1 VRLKSWKRNGS
12 PILGNR
18 PAITLA
24 ITGASGAAYAL
35 RLLEV
40 LLQQD
45 MRVFLL
51 ISEAARIVFETEED
65 ITLPRDFRQI
75 APVLQEGFAAEKGQL
90 SVFGSDEWTAPVA
103 SGSGAPKQ
111 MIVCPCTMGTLAAIA
126 AGASDNLLERA
137 ADVVIKERG
146 NLILVPR
153 EMPYSSIHLENMLKL
168 SRMGVTIL
176 PASPSFYNKP
186 QKISDLVDSV
196 VGRVLDHAGI
206 EHRLQSRWG
215 QDES

>member
-1 VRLKSWKRNGS
+1 MENKQ
-12 PILGNR
+12 
-18 PAITLA
+18 AITLA

-35 RLLEV
+35 RLLE
-40 LLQQD
+40 LLVQHDLQI
-45 MRVFLL
+45 FIL
-51 ISEAARIVFETEED
+51 ISNAARVVLETEEG
-65 ITLPRDFRQI
+65 ITLPQEPAQAAAF
-75 APVLQEGFAAEKGQL
+75 LQERFGAADGQL
-90 SVFGSDEWTAPVA
+90 VVFGSDEWTSPVA

-126 AGASDNLLERA
+126 MGASDNLLERA

-146 NLILVPR
+146 KLILVPR

-186 QKISDLVDSV
+186 HTISDLVDSV

-215 QDES
+215 QDD

>member
-1 VRLKSWKRNGS
+1 MRLKLWKRNGS
-12 PILGNR
+12 PILENKQT
-18 PAITLA
+18 ITLA
-24 ITGASGAAYAL
+24 ITGASGTAYAL
-35 RLLEV
+35 RLLE
-40 LLQQD
+40 LLVQHD
-45 MRVFLL
+45 LRVFVL
-51 ISEAARIVFETEED
+51 ISEAARIVFETEVD
-65 ITLPRDFRQI
+65 ILLPRDPRQVV
-75 APVLQEGFAAEKGQL
+75 AVFEEGFDAVKGQL
-90 SVFGSDEWTAPVA
+90 SVFGPDEWTASVA

-126 AGASDNLLERA
+126 MGASDNLLERA
-137 ADVVIKERG
+137 ADVVIKEG
-146 NLILVPR
+146 GKLILVPR

-196 VGRVLDHAGI
+196 VGRILDHAGI
-206 EHRLQSRWG
+206 EHQLQSRWG

>member
-1 VRLKSWKRNGS
+1 
-12 PILGNR
+12 LGNKKF
-18 PAITLA
+18 ITLA

-35 RLLEV
+35 RLLEL

-45 MRVFLL
+45 LQVFLL
-51 ISEAARIVFETEED
+51 VSEAARIVLETEEG
-65 ITLPRDFRQI
+65 ITLPNEPREIADFLHKRFS
-75 APVLQEGFAAEKGQL
+75 VAEAQL
-90 SVFGSDEWTAPVA
+90 RVFGPDEWTSPVA

-126 AGASDNLLERA
+126 TGASDNLLERA

-146 NLILVPR
+146 HLILVPR

-168 SRMGVTIL
+168 SRTGVTII

-186 QKISDLVDSV
+186 HSISDLVDSV
-196 VGRVLDHAGI
+196 VGRILDHVGI

-215 QDES
+215 REGC

>member
-1 VRLKSWKRNGS
+1 M
-12 PILGNR
+12 GNR
-18 PAITLA
+18 QTITLA

-35 RLLEV
+35 RLLE
-40 LLQQD
+40 LLVQND
-45 MRVFLL
+45 VRVFILF
-51 ISEAARIVFETEED
+51 SAAARIVLETEED
-65 ITLPRDFRQI
+65 ILLPQEPAQAVVF
-75 APVLQEGFAAEKGQL
+75 LQERFGAAEGQL
-90 SVFGSDEWTAPVA
+90 RVFGPDEWTSPVA

-126 AGASDNLLERA
+126 MGASDNLLERA

-146 NLILVPR
+146 TLILVPR
-153 EMPYSSIHLENMLKL
+153 EMPYSSIHIENMLKL

-186 QKISDLVDSV
+186 QTISDIVDSV
-196 VGRVLDHAGI
+196 VGRLLDHAGI

-215 QDES
+215 RDES

>member
-1 VRLKSWKRNGS
+1 MENK
-12 PILGNR
+12 

-35 RLLEV
+35 RLLEL

-45 MRVFLL
+45 LRIFLL

-65 ITLPRDFRQI
+65 ITLPQDLRQV
-75 APVLQEGFAAEKGQL
+75 AAVLQNGLAAKKGQL
-90 SVFGSDEWTAPVA
+90 SIFGSDEWSAPVA
-103 SGSGAPKQ
+103 SGSGAPNR

-126 AGASDNLLERA
+126 TGASDNLLERA

-146 NLILVPR
+146 TLILVPR

-168 SRMGVTIL
+168 SGMGVTIL

-186 QKISDLVDSV
+186 QTVADLVDSV
-196 VGRVLDHAGI
+196 VGRILDHAGI
-206 EHRLQSRWG
+206 EHSLQSRWG
-215 QDES
+215 HERY

>member
-1 VRLKSWKRNGS
+1 M
-12 PILGNR
+12 GNR
-18 PAITLA
+18 SAITLA

-35 RLLEV
+35 RLLE
-40 LLQQD
+40 LLMQHD
-45 MRVFLL
+45 LRVFLL

-65 ITLPRDFRQI
+65 ITLPQDLRKV
-75 APVLQEGFAAEKGQL
+75 ATVLQDGVTAKKGQL
-90 SVFGSDEWTAPVA
+90 SVFGPDEWTAPVA

-126 AGASDNLLERA
+126 MGASDNLLERA
-137 ADVVIKERG
+137 ADVIIKERG
-146 NLILVPR
+146 TLIIVPR
-153 EMPYSSIHLENMLKL
+153 EMPYSSIHLENVLKL

-176 PASPSFYNKP
+176 PASPSFYNRP
-186 QKISDLVDSV
+186 QTLSDLIDSV

-215 QDES
+215 QDEY

>member
-1 VRLKSWKRNGS
+1 VRLQLWKRNGS

-18 PAITLA
+18 QTITLA

-35 RLLEV
+35 RLLELV
-40 LLQQD
+40 LQQD
-45 MRVFLL
+45 MQVFLL
-51 ISEAARIVFETEED
+51 ISEAARIVFATEVD
-65 ITLPRDFRQI
+65 ISLPKDPRKV
-75 APVLQEGFAAEKGQL
+75 AVVLAERCKAAKGQL

-137 ADVVIKERG
+137 ADVVMKERG
-146 NLILVPR
+146 DLILVPR
-153 EMPYSSIHLENMLKL
+153 EMPYSPIHLENMLKL

-196 VGRVLDHAGI
+196 VARVLDHAGI
-206 EHRLQSRWG
+206 DHSLQARWG
-215 QDES
+215 QDEQ

>member
-1 VRLKSWKRNGS
+1 MHLKLWKRNGS

-18 PAITLA
+18 SAITLA

-35 RLLEV
+35 RLLE
-40 LLQQD
+40 LLVQHNL
-45 MRVFLL
+45 RVFIL
-51 ISEAARIVFETEED
+51 ISEAARIVLETEEG
-65 ITLPRDFRQI
+65 ITLPKDPQQTAVF
-75 APVLQEGFAAEKGQL
+75 LQKRFSAADGQL
-90 SVFGSDEWTAPVA
+90 SVFGPDEWTAPVA

-126 AGASDNLLERA
+126 MGASDNLLERA

-146 NLILVPR
+146 SLILVPR

-186 QKISDLVDSV
+186 HTISDLVNSV
-196 VGRVLDHAGI
+196 VGRLLDHAGI
-206 EHRLQSRWG
+206 QHQLQSRWG
-215 QDES
+215 QDEY

>member
-1 VRLKSWKRNGS
+1 LENKQT
-12 PILGNR
+12 
-18 PAITLA
+18 ITLA

-35 RLLEV
+35 RLLEL

-65 ITLPRDFRQI
+65 ITFSQEPAQAAAF
-75 APVLQEGFAAEKGQL
+75 LQERFGVADGQL
-90 SVFGSDEWTAPVA
+90 SVFGPDEWTAPVA

-126 AGASDNLLERA
+126 MGASDNLLERA

-146 NLILVPR
+146 SLILVPR

-186 QKISDLVDSV
+186 HTISDLVNSV
-196 VGRVLDHAGI
+196 VGRLLDHAGI
-206 EHRLQSRWG
+206 QHQLQSRWG
-215 QDES
+215 QDEY

>member
-1 VRLKSWKRNGS
+1 
-12 PILGNR
+12 LGNR
-18 PAITLA
+18 RAITLA

-35 RLLEV
+35 RLLE
-40 LLQQD
+40 LLVQHD
-45 MRVFLL
+45 LRVFIL
-51 ISEAARIVFETEED
+51 ISEAARIVLETEEG
-65 ITLPRDFRQI
+65 ITLPQDPQQTAVF
-75 APVLQEGFAAEKGQL
+75 LQKRFSAADGQL
-90 SVFGSDEWTAPVA
+90 SVFGPDEWTAPVA

-126 AGASDNLLERA
+126 MGASDNLLERA
-137 ADVVIKERG
+137 ADVIIKERG
-146 NLILVPR
+146 TLIIVPR

-176 PASPSFYNKP
+176 SASPSFYNKP
-186 QKISDLVDSV
+186 QTISDLIDSV

>member
-1 VRLKSWKRNGS
+1 
-12 PILGNR
+12 LGNR
-18 PAITLA
+18 QTITLA

-35 RLLEV
+35 RLLE
-40 LLQQD
+40 LLVQND
-45 MRVFLL
+45 VRVFILF
-51 ISEAARIVFETEED
+51 SAAARIVLETEED
-65 ITLPRDFRQI
+65 ILLPQEPAQAVVF
-75 APVLQEGFAAEKGQL
+75 LQERFGAAEGQL
-90 SVFGSDEWTAPVA
+90 RVFGPDEWTSPVA

-126 AGASDNLLERA
+126 MGASDNLLERA

-146 NLILVPR
+146 TLILVPR
-153 EMPYSSIHLENMLKL
+153 EMPYSSIHIENMLKL

-186 QKISDLVDSV
+186 QTISDIVDSV
-196 VGRVLDHAGI
+196 VGRLLDHAGI

-215 QDES
+215 RDES

>member
-126 AGASDNLLERA
+126 MGASDNLLERA
-137 ADVVIKERG
+137 ADVIIKERG
-146 NLILVPR
+146 TLIIVPR

-186 QKISDLVDSV
+186 QTLSDLVDSV

-206 EHRLQSRWG
+206 EHQLQSRWG
-215 QDES
+215 QDEY

>member
-1 VRLKSWKRNGS
+1 
-12 PILGNR
+12 LGNR
-18 PAITLA
+18 RAITLA

-35 RLLEV
+35 RLLE
-40 LLQQD
+40 LLVQHD
-45 MRVFLL
+45 LRVFIL
-51 ISEAARIVFETEED
+51 ISEAARIVLETEEG
-65 ITLPRDFRQI
+65 ITLPQDPQQTAVF
-75 APVLQEGFAAEKGQL
+75 LQKRFSAADGQL
-90 SVFGSDEWTAPVA
+90 SVFGPDEWTAPVA

-126 AGASDNLLERA
+126 MGASDNLLERA
-137 ADVVIKERG
+137 ADVIIKERG
-146 NLILVPR
+146 TLIIVPR

-186 QKISDLVDSV
+186 QKISDLIDSV

>member
-1 VRLKSWKRNGS
+1 VQHDL
-12 PILGNR
+12 
-18 PAITLA
+18 
-24 ITGASGAAYAL
+24 
-35 RLLEV
+35 
-40 LLQQD
+40 
-45 MRVFLL
+45 RVFILV
-51 ISEAARIVFETEED
+51 SEAARIVLETEEG
-65 ITLPRDFRQI
+65 ITLSKDPQQVAAF
-75 APVLQEGFAAEKGQL
+75 LQERFSAADGQL
-90 SVFGSDEWTAPVA
+90 SVFGPDEWTAPVA

-126 AGASDNLLERA
+126 MGASDNLLERA

-196 VGRVLDHAGI
+196 VGRILDHAGI

-215 QDES
+215 QDD